1 MSTHVK
7 RKQPA
12 STLRA
17 SWVVGGL
24 LLVGAGLA
32 SSAFGQAGTQG
43 GLAPLVN
50 TAGKSAIP
58 DHYIVVLKPGVAANG
73 VASAQGVARNAGG
86 TIGFTYGAALR
97 GFSVAAPP
105 AAIDRLRALPEV
117 AYVEVDSMGEVA
129 TVQPFPP
136 AGLDRTSERLRNV
149 AAFPPTGL
157 DNRYTYSETGAG
169 VHAYVIDTGIRTTHL
184 EFEGRASGAF
194 TSIFDGMGTNDC
206 NGHGTHVAGT
216 IGAHT
221 YGMAKNVSLHAVRV
235 LPCSGSGPVSN
246 WIAGVDWVTANAIHP
261 AVANMSLQASF
272 SMALND
278 SITASIASGVTYAVA
293 AGNFGVDAC
302 GISPASTPNAIT
314 VGNIDPRT
322 DTRWTGL
329 GPSDFGP
336 CLDLFG
342 PGVNILSTWASDDG
356 ANALLTGT
364 SMASPHV
371 AGAAAR
377 YLQTHPGASPA
388 DVWNRLRFVADVHPG
403 TVGWPGIVDPGAGSP
418 DRLLHYGS
426 RDDGLNDGDPHM
438 TTVGGV
444 RYDFQGAG
452 EFVMLRDRN
461 GLEIQ
466 TRQTP
471 VETTFGP
478 VPDPYTGLSLCPSI
492 NTAVA
497 ARVGT
502 HRISFEPEPHGEPT
516 PDGLQLRIDGVLTS
530 LGGGSIDLG
539 PDARVA
545 SFAPDGI
552 EVTFPDGTTLI
563 ATPHHW
569 VSEDKWYLF
578 VRAFHSIAREGL
590 LGDLG
595 AGSWLP
601 ALPDGSSLG
610 PRPAD
615 LHQRYLDINT
625 TFANA
630 WRVSDA
636 TSLFDYAPGTS
647 TATYTIPS
655 WPPEQPPCILP
666 NSNDPPV
673 DALDPATAQKAC
685 SSIVDQKRRANCIY
699 DVQATGDTGFAKA
712 YQVGEAIVNGST
724 TTLLDDALD
733 PTQPGTQAVFTATVA
748 RNAAGGNAVPV
759 GTVQLVIDGKDVG
772 AALKLDGG
780 GHAAWALANLQ
791 PGVHQ
796 IAARYAPAQGSV
808 FLPSTSLTRQHTVQ

>member
-1 MSTHVK
+1 MTTHVQ
-7 RKQPA
+7 RKPLG

-17 SWVVGGL
+17 RWLVGGL

-58 DHYIVVLKPGVAANG
+58 DHYIVVLKPGASASSM
-73 VASAQGVARNAGG
+73 ASAQGIASNAGG
-86 TIGFTYGAALR
+86 AIGFTYGAALH
-97 GFSVAAPP
+97 GFSVAAPA
-105 AAIDRLRALPEV
+105 AAIDRLRALPDV
-117 AYVEVDSMGEVA
+117 AYVEVDSVFEAA
-129 TVQPFPP
+129 TEQIGPP

-149 AAFPPTGL
+149 ARFPPNGL
-157 DNRYTYSETGAG
+157 DNRFTYSETGAG
-169 VHAYVIDTGIRTTHL
+169 VHAYVIDTGIRTTHV
-184 EFEGRASGAF
+184 EFGGRASGAF
-194 TSIFDGMGTNDC
+194 TSITDGFGTNDC
-206 NGHGTHVAGT
+206 HGHGTHVAGT
-216 IGAHT
+216 VGGTT
-221 YGMAKNVSLHAVRV
+221 YGIAKNVTLHAVRV
-235 LPCSGSGPVSN
+235 LDCGGNGTLSGIV
-246 WIAGVDWVTANAIHP
+246 AGVDWVTANAVHP
-261 AVANMSLQASF
+261 AVANMSIQGGF
-272 SMALND
+272 SMTINNAV
-278 SITASIASGVTYAVA
+278 TASIASGVTYTVA

-302 GISPASTPNAIT
+302 GVSPASTPNAIT
-314 VGNIDPRT
+314 VGNVDPRN
-322 DTRWTGL
+322 DTRWSGS

-336 CLDLFG
+336 CLDLFA
-342 PGVNILSTWASDDG
+342 PGVDILSAWTGSDTATNLD
-356 ANALLTGT
+356 TGT

-371 AGAAAR
+371 AGAAAL
-377 YLQTHPGASPA
+377 YLQNHRGSSPA
-388 DVWNRLRFVADVHPG
+388 DVWTHLHDVADRNPG
-403 TVGWPGIVDPGAGSP
+403 TAGWPGIVDPRPGSP
-418 DRLLHYGS
+418 NVLLHYGS
-426 RDDGLNDGDPHM
+426 RDDGMNDGDPHM
-438 TTVGGV
+438 TTVGGI

-478 VPDPYTGLSLCPSI
+478 VADAYTGLSLCPSI

-497 ARVGT
+497 ARVGS

-539 PDARVA
+539 PGGRVA
-545 SFAPDGI
+545 SFAPSGI

-563 ATPHHW
+563 ATPHLW
-569 VSEDKWYLF
+569 ASESKWYLF

-590 LGDLG
+590 LGELG

-615 LHQRYLDINT
+615 LHQRYVDLNA

-636 TSLFDYAPGTS
+636 NSLFDYAPGTS
-647 TATYTIPS
+647 TATFTIPS
-655 WPPEQPPCILP
+655 WPPEQPPCIVP
-666 NSNDPPV
+666 NSNDIPV
-673 DALDPATAQKAC
+673 DPLDLATAQKLC
-685 SSIVDQKRRANCIY
+685 SAVVDQARRANCIH
-699 DVQATGDTGFAKA
+699 DVQATGEAGFAKA
-712 YQVGEAIVNGST
+712 YQLGEAIVNGST
-724 TTLLDDALD
+724 ATLLDDALD
-733 PTQPGTQAVFTATVA
+733 PTQPGAEATFTATVI
-748 RNAAGGNAVPV
+748 RNAKGKAPV

-780 GHAAWALANLQ
+780 GHAEWTLTSLQ

-796 IAARYAPAQGSV
+796 IAARYSPAQGTA
-808 FLPSTSLTRQHTVQ
+808 FMPSTSLTRKHTVQ